1 MGMCV
6 PLPELRA
13 LFYLFILLSL
23 SLSQFVR
30 AHALVTRRYVGVIR
44 LEGSV
49 GKGHGLWQ
57 IDRWPGLGWAES
69 LVYYRATRGL
79 SASES
84 ERQRTSQLGSGEL
97 IAMLVVSWG
106 AGGSSHVH
114 RGRAVDTSYAHEK
127 RWIEREGEK

>member
-106 AGGSSHVH
+106 AGGSSHMYIEGGLLIRVMH
-114 RGRAVDTSYAHEK
+114 TK
-127 RWIEREGEK
+127 RDG